1 MVFFLILI
9 KNMMNVINIAL
20 VVVSV
25 LLIGAILI
33 QKRGTG
39 LGGVFG
45 GEGAVYLTKRGAEK
59 VIFIVTII
67 LAVGFAGLALA
78 AFLLAS

>member
-1 MVFFLILI
+1 MRT
-9 KNMMNVINIAL
+9 VIEVAL

-25 LLIGAILI
+25 LLTTAVLM

-45 GEGAVYLTKRGAEK
+45 GEGSVYLTKRGAEK
-59 VIFIVTII
+59 VIYIATII
-67 LAVGFAGLALA
+67 LAVAFVALSLAE
-78 AFLLAS
+78 LLLLKKA

>member
-1 MVFFLILI
+1 MLSFLILI
-9 KNMMNVINIAL
+9 KNMMNIINIAL

-25 LLIGAILI
+25 LLIGTILM

-59 VIFIVTII
+59 IIFIVTII
-67 LAVGFAGLALA
+67 LAVAFVGLALT
-78 AFLLAS
+78 AFLLTN